1 MLWTIGHSTRPL
13 DEFTSLLR
21 ENGVT
26 RLVDVRALPRSRYN
40 PQYNGHA
47 LRTSLP
53 AAGIAY
59 DHRPELGGH
68 RMPRPDSPNLG
79 FKEEAFRGYADYMQ
93 TAEFDAALTALM
105 EQGGQS
111 PLAIM
116 CAEADPL
123 HCHRRLISD
132 ALTLRGVE
140 VRHIMRPGETRVH
153 ALTGF
158 AHVEGTRITYPFSL
172 EG

>member
-1 MLWTIGHSTRPL
+1 MLWTIGHSTRHL
-13 DEFTSLLR
+13 DEFTALLR

-26 RLVDVRALPRSRYN
+26 RLLDVRALPRSRYN
-40 PQYNGHA
+40 PQYNDHA
-47 LRTSLP
+47 LRASLP

-59 DHRPELGGH
+59 SHRPELGGH
-68 RMPRPDSPNLG
+68 RIPKPDSANLG

-93 TAEFDAALTALM
+93 TAEFDAALTTLM
-105 EQGGQS
+105 EEAGQA

-116 CAEADPL
+116 CAEADPM

-132 ALTLRGVE
+132 ALTVRGVK

-158 AHVEGTRITYPFSL
+158 AEVDGTRITYPFSL

>member
-13 DEFTSLLR
+13 GEFTALLR
-21 ENGVT
+21 ENGVA
-26 RLVDVRALPRSRYN
+26 RLLDVRALPRSRYN
-40 PQYNGHA
+40 PQYNDHA
-47 LRTSLP
+47 LRASLP
-53 AAGIAY
+53 AAGIMY
-59 DHRPELGGH
+59 GRRSELGGH
-68 RMPRPDSPNLG
+68 RVLRPGSPNLG
-79 FKEEAFRGYADYMQ
+79 FKEEAFRGYADYML

-105 EQGGQS
+105 DEAAQG

-116 CAEADPL
+116 CAEADPM

-132 ALTLRGVE
+132 ALTLRGVK

>member
-1 MLWTIGHSTRPL
+1 VLWTIGHSTRSIEEL
-13 DEFTSLLR
+13 VALLH
-21 ENGVT
+21 ENEVVH
-26 RLVDVRALPRSRYN
+26 LLDVRALPRSRYN
-40 PQYNGHA
+40 PQYNDHA
-47 LRTSLP
+47 LRSSLP

-59 DHRPELGGH
+59 SHRPELGGH
-68 RMPRPDSPNLG
+68 RKPRPDSPNLG

-93 TAEFDAALTALM
+93 SVEFEAALTALM
-105 EQGGQS
+105 ARARQGS
-111 PLAIM
+111 LAIM

-132 ALTLRGVE
+132 ALTVRGVE
-140 VRHIMRPGETRVH
+140 VRHIFGPGASQRH

-158 AHVEGTRITYPFSL
+158 AQVEGTCITYPFTL